1 MAEFFVHNSLNP
13 NKSVKFNITFRYFVI
28 KGENGEHMWTLEI
41 GTTHPDINGDDISAA
56 RAHKIS
62 ASNFNNVIED
72 ALVSLCAQIDWGP
85 LSIDRSAPYVDIAT
99 PADGTTVPIESN
111 VHIKIK
117 DKLPSSGI
125 DLSAAKIILHAGSTD
140 FDITS
145 EVTTD
150 GDPYEYDLYWSPAL
164 RMYRRYEE

>member
-28 KGENGEHMWTLEI
+28 KNEKGEHMWTLEI
-41 GTTHPDINGDDISAA
+41 GTTHPDINGNDISAF
-56 RAHKIS
+56 RVHNIS

-72 ALVSLCAQIDWGP
+72 ALAGLCAQIDWSP
-85 LSIDRSAPYVDIAT
+85 LSEDKTPPYIDTTV
-99 PADGTTVPIESN
+99 PANGTTVSIESN
-111 VHIKIK
+111 VYIKLK

-125 DLSAAKIILHAGSTD
+125 DLSDVKLFFRWGTID

-145 EVTTD
+145 EMTVD
-150 GDPYEYDLYWSPAL
+150 GDPYEYNLHWSPAL
-164 RMYRRYEE
+164 RMYRRYDE

>member
-28 KGENGEHMWTLEI
+28 SNEKGEHMWTLEI

-56 RAHKIS
+56 RVHDIS

-72 ALVSLCAQIDWGP
+72 ALIGLCAQIDWSP
-85 LSIDRSAPYVDIAT
+85 LSEDRTPPYVDMAVPI
-99 PADGTTVPIESN
+99 DGTTVSIESG
-111 VHIKIK
+111 VHIKLK
-117 DKLPSSGI
+117 DELPSSGM
-125 DLSAAKIILHAGSTD
+125 DLSTAKIILRAGVTD

-150 GDPYEYDLYWSPAL
+150 GDPYEYNLYWSPVL